1 MLILSTAFVLF
12 TVIVFGIYYI
22 PQLRNYQVYILIIA
36 SLFFYYYNN
45 PLDVI
50 ILLISIAVN
59 TIISYEIHMHKRHAL
74 LFAVLGIVANVLIL
88 SLFKYNSI
96 ISHALS
102 LGQISSNKAV
112 KHIAVLSLPL
122 GISYFTFQGISLL
135 VDSYRQTMGVTDETI
150 RIRTFSSHFIN
161 SALFLSFFPKQ
172 SSGPIITAHKFFPQL
187 EFKFFQTIDWQT
199 TFKYIIGGLFLK
211 FVIADNLKDY
221 TFWMRYPEFTV
232 LSSIDLIMLMY
243 GYAFQFFAD
252 FAGYSLVAIG
262 IGYLFGYTLPI
273 NFNYPYIATSCSD
286 FWSRWHMSLSSWL
299 RDYLYIPLGGNRKG
313 TIRTSINLL
322 LVMLIAGAWHGG
334 TLNFLLWGIWHGI
347 GLAAGRIL
355 KRLFGF
361 RSRNSPLLT
370 LIKIIIIFHFV
381 SIGWL
386 FFKLPEAAHVYAY
399 IASISKNIHIRSN
412 MKLIIPM
419 VLYSSLIVIYH
430 AHYFVKNSPK
440 LTFLHRFDFVLYG
453 LLLFLILLNKG
464 DENAFIYFQF

>member
-102 LGQISSNKAV
+102 LGQIFSNKAV

-252 FAGYSLVAIG
+252 FAGYSLIAIG
-262 IGYLFGYTLPI
+262 IGHLFGYSLPM
-273 NFNYPYIATSCSD
+273 NFNYPYIASS
-286 FWSRWHMSLSSWL
+286 FGELWRRWHISFSFWL
-299 RDYLYIPLGGNRKG
+299 RDYVYIPLGGSRSGKARKYL
-313 TIRTSINLL
+313 NLVL
-322 LVMLIAGAWHGG
+322 TFIVS
-334 TLNFLLWGIWHGI
+334 GIWHGT
-347 GLAAGRIL
+347 GLNYIIWGSIQGIVISIEDALGTRYTRINYLVRRFITFFLFAAAATFF
-355 KRLFGF
+355 RLDVKNAAKLLVRMFGYDSLNFRMSTAVAFLPLVLIFGF
-361 RSRNSPLLT
+361 
-370 LIKIIIIFHFV
+370 LIIDHWVKFYTVDKQGFPEVNNKPHVIIILCV
-381 SIGWL
+381 
-386 FFKLPEAAHVYAY
+386 
-399 IASISKNIHIRSN
+399 
-412 MKLIIPM
+412 
-419 VLYSSLIVIYH
+419 
-430 AHYFVKNSPK
+430 
-440 LTFLHRFDFVLYG
+440 
-453 LLLFLILLNKG
+453 LLLLALIFPG
-464 DENAFIYFQF
+464 QDQPFIYFKF